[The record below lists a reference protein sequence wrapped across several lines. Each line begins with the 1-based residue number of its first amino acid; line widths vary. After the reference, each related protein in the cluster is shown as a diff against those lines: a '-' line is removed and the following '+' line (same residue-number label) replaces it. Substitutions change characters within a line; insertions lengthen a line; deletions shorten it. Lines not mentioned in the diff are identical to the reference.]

1 MKNIYLF
8 SLQDFQKL
16 IEDYILGKYIDINN
30 IFHGKTIFLKKLTL
44 SETNKPLVKLIYH
57 ENTVNYN
64 ELKFWKIFL
73 SKKINC
79 NLLTEVHINYKFN
92 NLIDMNYLFT
102 DNSFSKP
109 YFDINSNTEI
119 MYIWFGKNKT
129 FNY

>member
-1 MKNIYLF
+1 MTNIY
-8 SLQDFQKL
+8 SLLLPKFQNL
-16 IEDYILGKYIDINN
+16 IEKYILGKYKDSNN

-44 SETNKPLVKLIYH
+44 SEYNKPLIKLIYH

-64 ELKFWKIFL
+64 ELNYWKQFL

-79 NLLTEVHINYKFN
+79 TILAEVHINYKFN

-102 DNSFSKP
+102 DNSFSIP
-109 YFDINSNTEI
+109 YYDFMGDTEI

-129 FNY
+129 F